1 MSALR
6 CGAGALAAAPV
17 VGVLWW
23 LLAPGGRSV
32 VTDRLE
38 SLEAPGAQ
46 DAWFA
51 ALGAAA
57 GLVLAVVHVAS
68 RPVDRDPRAGSS
80 VSCVAGLLA
89 GCLAGSVAAWAVGR
103 GLDVVLDATAVTG
116 AEPAALAVDRLL
128 LTSPAALLVWP
139 LLAALVV
146 GADAARDLVGS
157 AWGRR
162 SPDGRDSDAGPRA
175 SDEPEATQDGR
186 PTLS

>member
-6 CGAGALAAAPV
+6 CGAGAIAAAPV

-46 DAWFA
+46 DAWLA

-57 GLVLAVVHVAS
+57 GLLLAVVHVAS
-68 RPVDRDPRAGSS
+68 RPVDQDGRAESS
-80 VSCVAGLLA
+80 VTCVAGLLG
-89 GCLAGSVAAWAVGR
+89 GCLIGSVAAWAVGR
-103 GLDVVLDATAVTG
+103 GLDIVVDAAGGTG
-116 AEPAALAVDRLL
+116 ADPAAFAVDRLV

-146 GADAARDLVGS
+146 GADAARDLIGS
-157 AWGRR
+157 AIRR
-162 SPDGRDSDAGPRA
+162 PHAKADMSDT
-175 SDEPEATQDGR
+175 PE
-186 PTLS
+186 